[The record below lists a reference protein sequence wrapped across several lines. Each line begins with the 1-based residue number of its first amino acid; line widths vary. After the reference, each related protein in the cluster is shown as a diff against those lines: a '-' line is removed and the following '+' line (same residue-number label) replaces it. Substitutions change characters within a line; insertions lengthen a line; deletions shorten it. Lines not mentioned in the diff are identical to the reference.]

1 MMSARAIL
9 PHKGD
14 TMKTK
19 FYTLCIQVAIGDD
32 GWIGSTGLP
41 ALTLQAFSM
50 REAEL
55 KAAAILAHL
64 PTAISY
70 CITEQ

>member
-1 MMSARAIL
+1 MSVRAIL
-9 PHKGD
+9 PHKDD
-14 TMKTK
+14 TMTTK

-55 KAAAILAHL
+55 KAKAILAHL

>member
-1 MMSARAIL
+1 MSARAIL

-50 REAEL
+50 RAAER

-64 PTAISY
+64 TTAISY
-70 CITEQ
+70 CSTEQ